1 MHTSAGNLVTIKECR
16 KHSIKIF
23 LILSEITS
31 NKYLNCDVE
40 IVTQEVIL
48 YIPGLK
54 ALPCFLAGADFL
66 GP

>member
-1 MHTSAGNLVTIKECR
+1 MQKKLPINISLIISA
-16 KHSIKIF
+16 
-23 LILSEITS
+23 ITS
-31 NKYLNCDVE
+31 NKCFNCDVK